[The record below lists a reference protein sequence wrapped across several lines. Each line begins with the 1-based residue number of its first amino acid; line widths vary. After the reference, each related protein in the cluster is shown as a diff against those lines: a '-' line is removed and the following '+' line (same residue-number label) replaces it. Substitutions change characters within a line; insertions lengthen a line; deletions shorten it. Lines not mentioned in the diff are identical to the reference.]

1 MEGGKYSKTFI
12 LLIAYQTLSRQ
23 DAPNMTTTSNINLVL
38 VDDEADFRQTLA
50 KRLARRDIVPREA
63 GTGEECLLILA
74 KEPADVVIL
83 DVKMPGMNGIEVLD
97 HIKKEYPKTE
107 VILLTGHAST
117 QDGVEGMKSGA
128 FDYLNKPVELEH
140 LLGKI
145 KQAHEKIRQ
154 DEKIRV
160 SEEKLREA
168 KFRVQMGQQMI
179 AAERLASLGTL
190 AAGVAHE
197 INNPLAIMTEAAG
210 WMKLI
215 LKKEKPAQMPRK
227 QDFELALQKI
237 QTSIE
242 RARRITHQLLG
253 AARKDD
259 SVLADVDLKRLVDEA
274 IELVS
279 REAKNKDVEI
289 VQEIDPSAGIISS
302 YLYQL
307 RQVMINFLTNAIHAI
322 GSGGK
327 ITIIIEGMN
336 DSIKLTV
343 RDTGKGIP
351 KEHIETIFEP
361 FFATKSPGEGTG
373 LGLFVTRGIIEKL
386 GGTVEAESRLGEG
399 ASFYVVLPRQHKLHL
414 HHK

>member
-1 MEGGKYSKTFI
+1 ME
-12 LLIAYQTLSRQ
+12 
-23 DAPNMTTTSNINLVL
+23 DASNMTTMSNINLIL

-50 KRLARRDIVPREA
+50 KRLAWRGIVPKEA
-63 GTGEECLLILA
+63 GSGEECLAILA

-83 DVKMPGMNGIEVLD
+83 DVKMPGMNGIEVLG
-97 HIKKEYPKTE
+97 HIRKEYPDTE

-117 QDGVEGMKSGA
+117 QDGVEGIKSGA

-145 KQAHEKIRQ
+145 KQAYEKIRQ

-168 KFRVQMGQQMI
+168 KFRAQMGQQMI

-197 INNPLAIMTEAAG
+197 INNPLAIMTEAVG
-210 WMKLI
+210 WMNLI
-215 LKKEKPAQMPRK
+215 LKKEETAHMPRK
-227 QDFELALQKI
+227 QDFELALRKI
-237 QTSIE
+237 QNSIE

-259 SVLADVDLKRLVDEA
+259 SVLAEVDLKRLVEEA

-279 REAKNKDVEI
+279 REAKNKDLKI
-289 VQEIDPSAGIISS
+289 VREMDPSAGIIFS

-307 RQVMINFLTNAIHAI
+307 RQVMINLLTNAIHAT

-327 ITIIIEGMN
+327 ITVILEGMY
-336 DSIKLTV
+336 DSIRLIV

-361 FFATKSPGEGTG
+361 FFTTKSPGEGTG
-373 LGLFVTRGIIEKL
+373 LGLFVTRGIVEKL
-386 GGTVEAESRLGEG
+386 GGTIEAESRLGEG
-399 ASFYVVLPRQHKLHL
+399 ASFYVVLPRQHPHYK
-414 HHK
+414 